1 MKKGFTLAEVL
12 ITLGIIGIVAAM
24 TMPSLMNAY
33 KAYKFRSQFNK
44 SYSVLKQ
51 IARKMQADD
60 IPIDPSSFYQ
70 KSGTFAQAVKKYL
83 NSAVDC
89 GTFTKNSGICYQY
102 NSSKYPYKSLS
113 GRNIDA
119 GYFDD
124 GELSLPDGSLF
135 LFEQPAAEN
144 RLWVWVDL
152 NGGSTPPNKL
162 GYDLFVFQVIDS
174 DFLPMGAKGTD
185 YEDKEQYCSFNST
198 AAWNGMGC
206 TEKAVKEQNY
216 FKNVLNNKL

>member
-1 MKKGFTLAEVL
+1 MKKGFTLAEIL

-60 IPIDPSSFYQ
+60 NPIDPTSFY
-70 KSGTFAQAVKKYL
+70 SNPGTFAKTIKKYL
-83 NSAVDC
+83 NGVVDC
-89 GTFTKNSGICYQY
+89 GTYTTTGGPCYQY
-102 NSSKYPYKSLS
+102 NSSKYPYTDLS
-113 GRNIDA
+113 GTKIA
-119 GYFDD
+119 TTYFDD

-135 LFEQPAAEN
+135 LFEQPSGLD
-144 RLWVWVDL
+144 RFWVWVDL

-162 GYDLFVFQVIDS
+162 GYDLFVFQVVDS
-174 DFLPMGAKGTD
+174 DFLPMGATGTG
-185 YEDKEQYCSFNST
+185 YEDEKYCSFTSST
-198 AAWNGMGC
+198 ALNGIGC

-216 FKNVLNNKL
+216 FKQILNHKL